1 MLIKKKLLAIALL
14 LLLTAFASAVLS
26 GGHDAAD
33 DARQITFLTNFYKA
47 YLFRQQAPGI
57 AGTRPAG
64 FYSRRAEAAIAEN
77 IALCSTLSPG
87 DKLCGYGAGGDVFL
101 DSREIAPD
109 LNFSKSD
116 FKAIRTATNTVDVT
130 FTTWPEYG
138 VDAYRTLR
146 YVLVK
151 EDAAW
156 RVDDVYP
163 RVGGTFPANGS
174 MRHLINEENQR
185 LRAAAAEAGKPGGRQ

>member
-1 MLIKKKLLAIALL
+1 MRFS
-14 LLLTAFASAVLS
+14 LTLRRNT
-26 GGHDAAD
+26 HEC
-33 DARQITFLTNFYKA
+33 
-47 YLFRQQAPGI
+47 
-57 AGTRPAG
+57 RPDPTAT
-64 FYSRRAEAAIAEN
+64 S
-77 IALCSTLSPG
+77 
-87 DKLCGYGAGGDVFL
+87 
-101 DSREIAPD
+101 
-109 LNFSKSD
+109 NFSKSD
-116 FKAIRTATNTVDVT
+116 FKAVRTATNTVDVS

-156 RVDDVYP
+156 RVDDVYS

-185 LRAAAAEAGKPGGRQ
+185 LRAATAEAGK